1 MRINKYIASC
11 GVTSRRKADALI
23 EEGRVKVNGR
33 VLREPGYDVQ
43 PEDRVEVLGQEIH
56 REEKKVYYLLNKP
69 VGYVTTTQDEKGR
82 PTVLDL
88 VPNEGIRLFPV
99 GRLDCNTSGLL
110 LLTNDGAA
118 ANRIMHPSHD
128 LDKTYRAV
136 VAGIMTRSKA
146 QKLERGV
153 DLGGFFTASAK
164 VELLRHNANS
174 TVLDLTIHE
183 GKNHQ
188 VRRMCKA
195 VGHPVQMLDRIAIGR
210 LVKGRLAVG
219 GYRKLSPEEIRYLTS
234 L

>member
-110 LLTNDGAA
+110 LLTNDGEA

-153 DLGGFFTASAK
+153 DLGGFFTAPAK